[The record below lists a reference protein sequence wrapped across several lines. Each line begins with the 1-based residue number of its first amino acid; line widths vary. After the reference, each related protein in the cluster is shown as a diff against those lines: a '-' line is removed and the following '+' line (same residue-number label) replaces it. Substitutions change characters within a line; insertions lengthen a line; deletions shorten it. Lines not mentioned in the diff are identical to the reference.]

1 MDHFQDKIAIVT
13 GGASGIGQMLCEEIS
28 VRGAVVIVA
37 DLNLDGA
44 QRVASTIV
52 EGGGRARAASLDV
65 SNADA
70 VRELV
75 NSVAVEHRRLDFI
88 FNNAG
93 IGVGGEV
100 RDLTPEHWRR
110 IVEINLFGVI
120 SGTSAAYSLMV
131 KQGFGHIVN
140 TASLAGLIGSPT
152 MTPYTTTK
160 FAVVGL
166 STSLRAEAESLGV
179 RVSAVCP
186 GFIQTG
192 IFDAGTFVKSNKE
205 AFLSQIP
212 FKLMDA
218 RKAARKILRG
228 VERNRAIIVFPFYA
242 RVLWWLARIH
252 PGLLSP
258 LSRKTVNDFRRTR
271 DAAGQDSYAGKV
283 ATASK
288 RK

>member
-1 MDHFQDKIAIVT
+1 MDYFKDKTAIVT
-13 GGASGIGQMLCEEIS
+13 GGASGIGQMLCEELAAH
-28 VRGAVVIVA
+28 GAFVIVA

-44 QRVASTIV
+44 QQVALKIV
-52 EGGGRARAASLDV
+52 ESSGRASPASLDV

-70 VRELV
+70 VRALV
-75 NSVAVEHRRLDFI
+75 DKVAGEHGRLDFM

-100 RDLTPEHWRR
+100 RDLTPDHWRR

-120 SGTSAAYSLMV
+120 SGTSAAYSVMV

-152 MTPYTTTK
+152 MTPYSTTK

-166 STSLRAEAESLGV
+166 STSLRTEAERLGV
-179 RVSAVCP
+179 RVTAVCP

-192 IFDAGTFVKSNKE
+192 IYDAGTFVKSTKE
-205 AFLSQIP
+205 AFLNQIP
-212 FKLMDA
+212 FKMMDA
-218 RKAARKILRG
+218 RTAARKILRG
-228 VERNRAIIVFPFYA
+228 VERNRALIVFPFYA
-242 RVLWWLARIH
+242 RFLWWLARIN

-271 DAAGQDSYAGKV
+271 SEGVGS
-283 ATASK
+283 SK
-288 RK
+288 

>member
-1 MDHFQDKIAIVT
+1 MHYFHDKVAIVT
-13 GGASGIGQMLCEEIS
+13 GGASGIGRMLCEELAA
-28 VRGAVVIVA
+28 RGAIVVVA
-37 DLNLDGA
+37 DLNLEGA
-44 QRVASTIV
+44 QRVASTII
-52 EGGGRARAASLDV
+52 ESGGRASAESLDV
-65 SNADA
+65 SNADS

-75 NSVAVEHRRLDFI
+75 DGVAGEHGRLDFI

-100 RDLTPEHWRR
+100 RDLSPEHWRR

-120 SGTSAAYSLMV
+120 SGTSAAYSVMV

-140 TASLAGLIGSPT
+140 TASVAGLISTPT
-152 MTPYTTTK
+152 MTPYATTK
-160 FAVVGL
+160 HAVVGL
-166 STSLRAEAESLGV
+166 STSLRTEAERLGV

-192 IFDAGTFVKSNKE
+192 IYDAGTFVKNTKE

-212 FKLMDA
+212 FKLMNA
-218 RKAARKILRG
+218 REAARKILRG

-242 RVLWWLARIH
+242 RFLWWLARIN
-252 PGLLSP
+252 PSLLSP

-271 DAAGQDSYAGKV
+271 GDTAGKD
-283 ATASK
+283 S
-288 RK
+288 

>member
-1 MDHFQDKIAIVT
+1 MGYFSNKIAIVT
-13 GGASGIGQMLCEEIS
+13 GGASGIGQMLCEELAA
-28 VRGAVVIVA
+28 RGAVVTVA
-37 DLNLDGA
+37 DLNFDGA
-44 QRVASTIV
+44 QRVASKIV
-52 EGGGRARAASLDV
+52 ESGGRARATSLDV
-65 SNADA
+65 ANADA
-70 VRELV
+70 VRELI
-75 NSVAVEHRRLDFI
+75 NAVATENHRLDFI

-120 SGTSAAYSLMV
+120 SGTCAAYSLMV

-140 TASLAGLIGSPT
+140 TASLAGLISSPT
-152 MTPYTTTK
+152 MTPYTATK

-166 STSLRAEAESLGV
+166 STALRSEAEALGV

-192 IFDAGTFVKSNKE
+192 IFDAGTFVGSNKE

-218 RKAARKILRG
+218 RTAARKILRG
-228 VERNRAIIVFPFYA
+228 VERNRGIIVFPFYA
-242 RVLWWLARIH
+242 RFLWWLGRIH

-258 LSRKTVNDFRRTR
+258 LSKKTVSDFRRSRTTPPAK
-271 DAAGQDSYAGKV
+271 D
-283 ATASK
+283 
-288 RK
+288 

>member
-1 MDHFQDKIAIVT
+1 MDHFQNKIAIVT
-13 GGASGIGQMLCEEIS
+13 GGASGIGQMLCEELAA
-28 VRGAVVIVA
+28 RGAFVIVA

-44 QRVASTIV
+44 KRLTSKIV
-52 EGGGRARAASLDV
+52 ESGGRASAASLDV

-75 NSVAVEHRRLDFI
+75 SRVADEHGRLDFI

-120 SGTSAAYSLMV
+120 SGTSAAYSTMV

-140 TASLAGLIGSPT
+140 TASLAGLISSPT
-152 MTPYTTTK
+152 MTPYTATK

-166 STSLRAEAESLGV
+166 STALRSEAESLGV

-192 IFDAGTFVKSNKE
+192 IFDAGTFVKSTKE
-205 AFLSQIP
+205 AFLDQIP

-218 RKAARKILRG
+218 RTAARKILRG
-228 VERNRAIIVFPFYA
+228 VEKNRAIIVFPFYA
-242 RVLWWLARIH
+242 RFLWWLTRIH

-271 DAAGQDSYAGKV
+271 SDNAG
-283 ATASK
+283 
-288 RK
+288 

>member
-1 MDHFQDKIAIVT
+1 MDYFQDKAAIVT
-13 GGASGIGQMLCEEIS
+13 GGASGIGQMLCEELAA
-28 VRGAVVIVA
+28 RGAIVIVA

-44 QRVASTIV
+44 QRAASTTI
-52 EGGGRARAASLDV
+52 ESGGRARAESLDV

-70 VRELV
+70 VRDLV
-75 NSVAVEHRRLDFI
+75 DRVAGEHGRLDFM

-100 RDLTPEHWRR
+100 RDLSPEHWRR

-120 SGTSAAYSLMV
+120 SGTSAAYSVMV

-140 TASLAGLIGSPT
+140 TASVAGLIGSPT
-152 MTPYTTTK
+152 MTPYATTK
-160 FAVVGL
+160 YAVVGL
-166 STSLRAEAESLGV
+166 STSLRSEAERLGV
-179 RVSAVCP
+179 RVSVVCP

-192 IFDAGTFVKSNKE
+192 IYDAATLVKGDKA

-218 RKAARKILRG
+218 RSAARKILRG

-242 RVLWWLARIH
+242 RLLWWLARIN
-252 PGLLSP
+252 PSLLSP

-271 DAAGQDSYAGKV
+271 SDTAGPDS
-283 ATASK
+283 
-288 RK
+288 